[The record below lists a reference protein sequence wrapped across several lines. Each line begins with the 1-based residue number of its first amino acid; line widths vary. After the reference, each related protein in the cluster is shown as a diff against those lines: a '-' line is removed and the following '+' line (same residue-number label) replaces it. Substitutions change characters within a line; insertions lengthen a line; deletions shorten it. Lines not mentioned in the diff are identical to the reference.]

1 MKKKLIL
8 FAILVLSGSMLFAQ
22 GIHIN
27 FDVLSGRRHPDRD
40 EAFLMRREENS
51 HPRIAQSMHN
61 IENVISTLNNSPD
74 DFGGHKSQ
82 AIADLQQALT
92 SLRKALYFKI
102 YQDNH

>member
-1 MKKKLIL
+1 MKKTVFL
-8 FAILVLSGSMLFAQ
+8 FAIVMLSGSMLFAQ

-51 HPRIAQSMHN
+51 HPRITQSMHN
-61 IENVISTLNNSPD
+61 IENVINTLNSSPD
-74 DFGGHKSQ
+74 DFGGHKAQ
-82 AIADLQQALT
+82 AITDLQQALN